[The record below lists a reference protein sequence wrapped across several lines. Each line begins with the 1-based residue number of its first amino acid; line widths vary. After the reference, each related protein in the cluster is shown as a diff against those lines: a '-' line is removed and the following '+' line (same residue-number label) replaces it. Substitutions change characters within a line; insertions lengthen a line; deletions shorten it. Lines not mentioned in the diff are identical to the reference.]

1 MQATPVSLRLFLPVA
16 MLLTLVYG
24 LGQSGWYRTA
34 AAGDPEYGVN
44 FSCKQAEYLG
54 LACAPL
60 FERILDDLGVR
71 HVRISAYWSDIERR
85 PGDYDFRSVD
95 RLLDIARSRDARV
108 TVSIGMRA
116 QRYPEFW
123 FPTWLRRS
131 AELSPDQFPE
141 DNPVVRTALLSY
153 LEAAAAHI
161 GAHPAVEA
169 IQVENEP
176 FVPSYAYETRWRIR
190 PEFLAE
196 EIAVVRAHD
205 PGGHP
210 IVVSHASWTR
220 LDDHWR
226 WILDYADVV
235 AQSVYVKR
243 QRGPWDWFYIFPYR
257 LGPLTADLR
266 RQAGEAER
274 REKELWIGE
283 LQAEPF
289 EAPGVDVRQIPTGQA
304 ASFSAQRF
312 DSNVELAARSG
323 ATRVYLWSAEWW
335 LYLHDVRD
343 EPELWTKAR
352 ALFRKE
358 PAGDGTTGRQSR

>member
-1 MQATPVSLRLFLPVA
+1 VYVPVA
-16 MLLTLVYG
+16 LLLTSVYW
-24 LGQSGWYRTA
+24 LGQLGWYRTA
-34 AAGDPEYGVN
+34 TAGNPEFGVN
-44 FSCKQAEYLG
+44 FSCKQTEYLG
-54 LACAPL
+54 LACEPA
-60 FERILDDLGVR
+60 FVRILDDLGVR

-95 RLLDIARSRDARV
+95 RLLDIARSRDALV

-123 FPTWLRRS
+123 FPTWLRRQAGLS
-131 AELSPDQFPE
+131 AEELPE
-141 DNPVVRTALLSY
+141 DNPMVRPALLAY
-153 LEAAAAHI
+153 LKVAAEHI

-196 EIAVVRAHD
+196 EIALVRAND

-226 WILDYADVV
+226 WILDNADVV

-266 RQAGEAER
+266 QQAGDAIHR
-274 REKELWIGE
+274 DKALWIGE

-289 EAPGVDVRQIPTGQA
+289 ESPTVDVRQVPTDQA
-304 ASFSAQRF
+304 ASFSARRL
-312 DSNVELAARSG
+312 DANVELAARSG
-323 ATRVYLWSAEWW
+323 ASRVYLWGAEWW
-335 LYLHDVRD
+335 LYLRD
-343 EPELWTKAR
+343 ARGEPELWTKAR
-352 ALFRKE
+352 QLFRGD
-358 PAGDGTTGRQSR
+358 PADDDSAGGRSR